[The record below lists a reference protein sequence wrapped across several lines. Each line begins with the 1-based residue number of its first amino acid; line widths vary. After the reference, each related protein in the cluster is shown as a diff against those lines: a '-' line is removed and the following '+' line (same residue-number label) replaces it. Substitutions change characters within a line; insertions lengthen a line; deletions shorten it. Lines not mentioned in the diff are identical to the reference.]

1 MLLSGGEK
9 MTKYQIIVL
18 CLLVS
23 SILSTVFES
32 LAGPKKG
39 SISQLHKI
47 FAAITLLII
56 LLIGYRAFFLIR

>member
-1 MLLSGGEK
+1 

-32 LAGPKKG
+32 LASPKKG
-39 SISQLHKI
+39 AISQLHKL